1 MINKYRAWDVIVKTM
16 VYSDKN
22 QNLFCF
28 GDDRWFCMYGD
39 NYYVGSKI
47 STDKEQDDIL
57 MRYTGLRDK
66 NNVDI
71 YENDIIDAF
80 ALLDDGVRYPRL
92 TIVKW
97 NDQLAYW
104 YLEDIE
110 SGGEITIYS
119 KQENDLNLY
128 REVVGNTLENKELL
142 EDIEDKKSNR

>member
-1 MINKYRAWDVIVKTM
+1 
-16 VYSDKN
+16 
-22 QNLFCF
+22 
-28 GDDRWFCMYGD
+28 
-39 NYYVGSKI
+39 
-47 STDKEQDDIL
+47 

-97 NDQLAYW
+97 NDQLAYC
-104 YLEDIE
+104 YLEYIE